1 MYIRRMAAVMD
12 VPLFRYK
19 VHTGPGPFCI
29 LSDRETSLG
38 VDILKQL
45 YGGADRYMR
54 EFTAS
59 LDETIKA
66 GYLLE
71 VDRQQ
76 ILDTHGPLADKAFTT
91 G

>member
-1 MYIRRMAAVMD
+1 MSRC
-12 VPLFRYK
+12 RYK

-29 LSDRETSLG
+29 LSGNETSLG
-38 VDILKQL
+38 VDVPKQL
-45 YGGADRYMR
+45 YGAADKYVR

-59 LDETIKA
+59 LDDTIKA

-76 ILDTHGPLADKAFTT
+76 IFDTHGPLADRAFTT

>member
-1 MYIRRMAAVMD
+1 MAAVMD

-29 LSDRETSLG
+29 LSGNET
-38 VDILKQL
+38 
-45 YGGADRYMR
+45 
-54 EFTAS
+54 S